1 MSESQRIDDSLEGS
15 LVIVLLVDEKLHS
28 YSIDLRTTKSTW
40 GTEFVTL
47 SVVGKERIMLSLG
60 NGQL

>member
-1 MSESQRIDDSLEGS
+1 MDDSLEGF

-28 YSIDLRTTKSTW
+28 YSIDLWSTRTTW

-47 SVVGKERIMLSLG
+47 SVVGQERITPSLG
-60 NGQL
+60 YGQR